1 MSLPIKIDYISLI
14 REEYDEFVSLC
25 RSHKVDKIYA
35 FGSSI
40 TDHFDPEK
48 SDIDIVVKL
57 NIPNPVDRGEALLL
71 WDNLEKLFKR
81 KVDLLTEESI
91 KNPYLKKSID
101 RTKKLIYDGEG
112 EKVFV

>member
-1 MSLPIKIDYISLI
+1 MNLITLIKEKYT
-14 REEYDEFVSLC
+14 EFVDLC

-40 TDHFDPEK
+40 TDHFDPKK
-48 SDIDIVVKL
+48 SDIDVVVK
-57 NIPNPVDRGEALLL
+57 IAIDDPADRGEALLSL
-71 WDNLEKLFKR
+71 WDKLETLFKR
-81 KVDLLTEESI
+81 KVDLLTDDSI
-91 KNPYLKKSID
+91 RNPYLKSSIE